1 MPCTSFASQSRR
13 RQHLRTTIP
22 PAYTMHSHHVSVHP
36 LQQILALPAF
46 RSLERRSEHPLH
58 IEVGPDPENILFLL
72 SRGLWQ
78 QMQGPRASQTGS
90 WGLASSQCGKK
101 PPKHRDGTAGR
112 CSFMIDPVFVA
123 FASGTRL
130 RYACRRT
137 SRRNES
143 GLLLGAAVVWAR
155 IKKRNGTPC
164 RRVSKGV

>member
-1 MPCTSFASQSRR
+1 
-13 RQHLRTTIP
+13 L
-22 PAYTMHSHHVSVHP
+22 
-36 LQQILALPAF
+36 LP
-46 RSLERRSEHPLH
+46 
-58 IEVGPDPENILFLL
+58 
-72 SRGLWQ
+72 RGLWQ

-143 GLLLGAAVVWAR
+143 GLLSGAAVVWGQNQEAQR
-155 IKKRNGTPC
+155 YTMPACQQRC
-164 RRVSKGV
+164 LVSECWLW